1 MNIKSFQDFNT
12 NNQIDKYNLLM
23 SLFATVHCFNL
34 RLNYSNSL
42 IINKKENS
50 VLLNLLI
57 EVPISIR

>member
-1 MNIKSFQDFNT
+1 MFR
-12 NNQIDKYNLLM
+12 KYDLRLLL
-23 SLFATVHCFNL
+23 LFATVHCFNL